1 MSSKF
6 DWLALVPLC
15 LVLTACSSGE
25 IAVKEAAQQRWNAL
39 VDGDLH
45 TAYQHYTDAF
55 KKEVP
60 LRYYRKQVKGVGLW
74 SKAKVD
80 AVRCDDAGNSCDAQV
95 EITVAM
101 KMRGLADPVE
111 TTDVVNETW
120 VREGV
125 FSDWRY
131 LKK

>member
-6 DWLALVPLC
+6 DGLVLIPLC
-15 LVLTACSSGE
+15 LVLSACGSGE
-25 IAVKEAAQQRWNAL
+25 TAVKEVAQQRWNAL
-39 VDGDLH
+39 VEGDLH
-45 TAYQHYTDAF
+45 TAYQHNTDAF

-74 SKAKVD
+74 NDAKVNAVKCD
-80 AVRCDDAGNSCDAQV
+80 ATGNSCDAQV

-101 KMRGLADPVE
+101 KMRGLADPVK
-111 TTDVVNETW
+111 TTDVVHETW

>member
-6 DWLALVPLC
+6 DWLVLIPLC
-15 LVLTACSSGE
+15 LMLSACSSGE
-25 IAVKEAAQQRWNAL
+25 TAVKEAAQQRWDAL
-39 VDGDLH
+39 IDGDYH

-60 LRYYRKQVKGVGLW
+60 LRHYRKQVKGVGLW
-74 SKAKVD
+74 NKAQVD
-80 AVRCDDAGNSCDAQV
+80 IVDCDATGKSCNAEV
-95 EITVAM
+95 AVTVAM
-101 KMRGLADPVE
+101 KMRGLAEPVK
-111 TTDVVNETW
+111 TTDVVHETW
-120 VREGV
+120 IKEGI